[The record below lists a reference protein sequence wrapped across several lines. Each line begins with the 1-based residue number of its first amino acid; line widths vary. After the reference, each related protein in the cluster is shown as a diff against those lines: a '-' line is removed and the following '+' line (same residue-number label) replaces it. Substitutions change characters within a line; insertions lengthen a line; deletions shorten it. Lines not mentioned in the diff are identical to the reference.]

1 MTVLELSSVGWSP
14 KSTAR
19 EEAPPV
25 LGDVDL
31 RLEAGEWLALTGPSG
46 SGKTTLLSIAAG
58 LLKPGRGSV
67 KLVGEELD
75 QISENRLAE
84 LRSSSVGL
92 IFQGFHLDDSRNTG
106 DNILLPAYFS
116 SRPWFDLRQRSVEL
130 ADLLGLTEHLDKSVS
145 VLSGGQRQR
154 VAVARALLL
163 EPKLI
168 LADEPTGALDRPTA
182 QLVLD
187 LFEKE
192 KARGTSLL
200 TVTHDPVLQGRAD
213 RILHL
218 HDGKLGERIETL

>member
-1 MTVLELSSVGWSP
+1 MSVLELSSVGWSP

-19 EEAPPV
+19 EETPPV
-25 LGDVDL
+25 LGEVSL

-46 SGKTTLLSIAAG
+46 SGKTTLLSLAAG

-67 KLVGEELD
+67 VLLGEQLGE
-75 QISENRLAE
+75 ISENRLAE
-84 LRSSSVGL
+84 LRSISLGL

-106 DNILLPAYFS
+106 DNILLPGYFS
-116 SRPWFDLRQRSVEL
+116 SRPWFELRQRSLDL
-130 ADLLGLTEHLDKSVS
+130 AAQLGLTEHLSKSVS

-187 LFEKE
+187 LLEKE
-192 KARGTSLL
+192 KARGTAIL
-200 TVTHDPVLQGRAD
+200 TVTHDPVLQERAD

-218 HDGKLGERIETL
+218 RDGQLSERTEAV